1 MEYRSATISELS
13 DILKICPIHGII
25 DVKIEDLDHLVIH
38 GLNLCNHTTAF
49 DSILSYATS
58 DKFLDA
64 IKNNSSVTALI
75 LSQQVYHNI
84 ADYLNPNM
92 IYFISDTPERAF
104 YDLHNSLWYNY
115 DFYDHYTA
123 EPIIGVDCNIHKS
136 AVIENGVIIK
146 DRVTVG
152 PNSVIRSG
160 TIIESDSYI
169 GCCSVIGSEGFQ
181 AIRGYHKSIKHVG
194 GTHIGL
200 NVWIGD
206 NTTIGNEAFEGYSEV
221 GENTKIS
228 NHVHIAHCCKIGKN
242 CVITASVL
250 MMGSTKLGDN
260 VWLAPNSVLM
270 NKVLVEKDAF
280 VGTMSLVTKNV
291 PEGITVVGIPAK
303 SWVKNRIV

>member
-1 MEYRSATISELS
+1 MKYRSVTISELS
-13 DILKICPIHGII
+13 DILGICPVYGTRNTNF
-25 DVKIEDLDHLVIH
+25 EDLDHLVIH
-38 GLNLCNHTTAF
+38 GLNLCNHTTVF
-49 DSILSYATS
+49 NSILSYVTN
-58 DKFLDA
+58 DKFLDT
-64 IKNNSSVTALI
+64 IKNNPSVTALI

-84 ADYLNPNM
+84 AGYLNPDM
-92 IYFISDTPERAF
+92 VYFISDTPERVF
-104 YDLHNSLWYNY
+104 YDLHNSLWYDY
-115 DFYDHYTA
+115 DFYDHYTTD
-123 EPIIGVDCNIHKS
+123 PIIGVDCNIHKS

-194 GTHIGL
+194 GTHIGA

-221 GENTKIS
+221 GENTKIN

-270 NKVLVEKDAF
+270 NKVLVEQDAF
-280 VGTMSLVTKNV
+280 VGTMSLVTKDV

-303 SWVKNRIV
+303 SWVKK